1 MPRAA
6 LAWVA
11 ALVPAAALAW
21 VAALVPA
28 AALAQGG
35 APAAPPRDPVAFVP
49 LALSIGIPQGDF
61 AENVDITGGV
71 SGGLLFRLSGFLAL
85 RADLGVMIYGSET
98 RRVPLG
104 TGPLGRIT
112 VDVTTTNTIFDGG
125 VGLQLGVPGRRVMPY
140 LGGTIGF
147 AGFTTTSSVK
157 GSNSSDEEF
166 ASSENYSDWAFSKNA
181 LAGINFPF
189 RNGQAAFD
197 LGALHLER
205 QGGAVPDGGRHRG
218 QPDGSADHHAAA
230 DPGGPAD
237 VPDRGGVRRREV
249 NREA

>member
-1 MPRAA
+1 MPR
-6 LAWVA
+6 
-11 ALVPAAALAW
+11 AALAW

-197 LGALHLER
+197 LGARYTWNGKEVRYLTEGDIVDNPTGPPTITPRRTRADLLTFR
-205 QGGAVPDGGRHRG
+205 IGVAFAVGK
-218 QPDGSADHHAAA
+218 
-230 DPGGPAD
+230 
-237 VPDRGGVRRREV
+237 
-249 NREA
+249 